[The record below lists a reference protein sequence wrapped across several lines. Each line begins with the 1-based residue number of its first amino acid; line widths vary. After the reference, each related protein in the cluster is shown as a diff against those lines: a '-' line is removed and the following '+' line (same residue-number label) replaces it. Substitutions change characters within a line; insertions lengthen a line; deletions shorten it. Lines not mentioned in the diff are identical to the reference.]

1 MLDNH
6 YCITH
11 IAEPLQDVQEVM
23 DIGEVQAGSRLVKQV
38 QGMAGGGLAE
48 FGGEFYA
55 LGLTVYL
62 LMEVRLRD

>member
-1 MLDNH
+1 
-6 YCITH
+6 
-11 IAEPLQDVQEVM
+11 M